1 MYSIKK
7 SNIAARLQMTSMA
20 FKGQVYTERA
30 TTMFGSTRDRNVNKF
45 NNTVYIFFIIH
56 NNVSHIICS
65 IIILYTAVFFKNYIN
80 VYLILESVIFNVTEY
95 VLSKNEDFW
104 SIFFFCCVSK
114 KNKIKTR
121 LKIYVITIKISNC
134 VTFLVI
140 LYFIRRFY

>member
-1 MYSIKK
+1 
-7 SNIAARLQMTSMA
+7 MTSMA
-20 FKGQVYTERA
+20 FKGQVYTQRERA
-30 TTMFGSTRDRNVNKF
+30 TTIFGSTRDRNVNKF

-65 IIILYTAVFFKNYIN
+65 IILYTAVFFKSYIN

-114 KNKIKTR
+114 KKNKIKTR
-121 LKIYVITIKISNC
+121 LKICNTNNKNFKLRNIFSDSLLYK
-134 VTFLVI
+134 TFL
-140 LYFIRRFY
+140 LAHSGFIMC

>member
-1 MYSIKK
+1 
-7 SNIAARLQMTSMA
+7 
-20 FKGQVYTERA
+20 
-30 TTMFGSTRDRNVNKF
+30 MFGSTRDRNVNKF

-65 IIILYTAVFFKNYIN
+65 ITILYTAVFFQSYIN

-114 KNKIKTR
+114 KKERIKTR
-121 LKIYVITIKISNC
+121 LKICNNNKNFKLRNIFSDSLLYK
-134 VTFLVI
+134 TFL
-140 LYFIRRFY
+140 LAHSGFIMC

>member
-1 MYSIKK
+1 MQQDYKWPQWPSK
-7 SNIAARLQMTSMA
+7 ARFIQRERELLQCLAVHVIETS
-20 FKGQVYTERA
+20 T
-30 TTMFGSTRDRNVNKF
+30 SF

-65 IIILYTAVFFKNYIN
+65 ITILYTAVFFQSYIN

-114 KNKIKTR
+114 KKNKIKTR

>member
-1 MYSIKK
+1 
-7 SNIAARLQMTSMA
+7 MA
-20 FKGQVYTERA
+20 FKGQVYTERERELLQCLA
-30 TTMFGSTRDRNVNKF
+30 VHVIETSTSF

-65 IIILYTAVFFKNYIN
+65 ITILYTAVFFQSYIN

-114 KNKIKTR
+114 KKNKIKTR
-121 LKIYVITIKISNC
+121 LKIFNANNKNFKLRNIFSDSLLYK
-134 VTFLVI
+134 TFL
-140 LYFIRRFY
+140 LAHSGFIMC